1 MDLTGR
7 TVLITGASRGI
18 GRALAH
24 ELSRRR
30 VRLLLGVRDLAD
42 APALANARAV
52 ELDLSSPAAID
63 AGLAALDDE
72 TVDVLINNAGE
83 FTAGRLEE
91 QDPDA
96 IAELVQVNVL
106 GVMHL
111 TRRLLPGMLARGHGK
126 IVNQGSIVGYLFVP
140 GVTTYAATKAAVRGF
155 TESLARELDGTGVSV
170 LELVTGGV
178 DTDMLAEARAALD
191 DLYATDTD
199 GWIQYSAPEWA
210 QKVVK
215 AIEDD
220 DDVVGPGGK
229 AALGKLATHGP
240 GWLLDRAT
248 RRAFDRG

>member
-18 GRALAH
+18 GRALAQ

-30 VRLLLGVRDLAD
+30 LRLLLGVRDLAD

-240 GWLLDRAT
+240 RWLLDRAT

>member
-18 GRALAH
+18 GRALAQ

-30 VRLLLGVRDLAD
+30 LRLLLGVRDLAD

-83 FTAGRLEE
+83 FIAGRLEE

-240 GWLLDRAT
+240 RWLLDRAT

>member
-18 GRALAH
+18 GRALAQ

-52 ELDLSSPAAID
+52 ELDLSSPAAI
-63 AGLAALDDE
+63 GLAALDDE

-191 DLYATDTD
+191 DLDATDTD

-240 GWLLDRAT
+240 RWLLDRAT

>member
-1 MDLTGR
+1 M
-7 TVLITGASRGI
+7 
-18 GRALAH
+18 
-24 ELSRRR
+24 
-30 VRLLLGVRDLAD
+30 RLLLGVRDLAD
-42 APALANARAV
+42 APALENARAV

-91 QDPDA
+91 QDPEA

-191 DLYATDTD
+191 DLYATDAD

-240 GWLLDRAT
+240 RWLLDRAT